1 MLFVKKKQKTT
12 TTRRMKQKRL
22 IEIQVLTR
30 EFSAYKIRYK
40 SLRKRKRSYFNQS
53 TTERLSQVHKSIKLT
68 KFVELNKQVVYLR
81 WNEHSL
87 RAYIETL
94 MTLLQ
99 VY

>member
-40 SLRKRKRSYFNQS
+40 SLRKRK
-53 TTERLSQVHKSIKLT
+53 
-68 KFVELNKQVVYLR
+68 
-81 WNEHSL
+81 
-87 RAYIETL
+87 
-94 MTLLQ
+94 
-99 VY
+99 